1 MTAAAPLPVHM
12 ARYAMDQL
20 DQAQRL
26 ALALEIVNR
35 TTDYR
40 CRFHLVRL
48 ELLARETAMQ
58 LGRADFIK
66 RESTR

>member
-1 MTAAAPLPVHM
+1 MIAASPLPVHM

-26 ALALEIVNR
+26 SLALEIVNG
-35 TTDYR
+35 TTDYT

-48 ELLARETAMQ
+48 ELLARETATQ
-58 LGRADFIK
+58 LGRADFIQK
-66 RESTR
+66 ESTR